1 MCHVKDVRFDTEL
14 DPVLKKGSMDI
25 AIYNTFTGKKEEF
38 VPATPGQVKCY
49 VCGITVY
56 DHSHV
61 GHARS
66 VIVFDVIYRYL
77 KSLGFDVTYV
87 RNYTD
92 IDDKIINRAN
102 AEHTSWKDVAET
114 YIASFKED
122 MESLGVAPPTYEP
135 RATEHIDDM
144 IALVEKLLERG
155 YAYQVDGSV
164 YFAVRKYEKYG
175 ELSGRSLEE
184 MIAGARLEVDERK
197 KDPLDFALWKE
208 SKPGEPFWECPWGKG
223 RPGWHIE
230 CSAMSIKYLG
240 SPFDFHGGG
249 KDLVFPHHENERAQA
264 ECATGRPFVNYWV
277 HNGFVTMDREKMS
290 KSVGNI
296 LAIKDFLKEYHPEV
310 LRLFFLST
318 HYRNPIDYTEQSIKN
333 AESALQKLYYSLERC
348 SESAG
353 GVSPVSNAELDGLE
367 KKFHEAMCDDF
378 NTAVALSALFDVS
391 KTVNRMIDE
400 RDASNKPFVAR
411 GASMLRVM
419 GSTLG
424 LLRHDP
430 EAYSRG
436 EGVRHLRRV
445 GLDEAA
451 VQKAI
456 DDRARARRDK
466 DYKKADEI
474 RTMLLEK
481 GITLL
486 DTPEGTTWR
495 LK

>member
-1 MCHVKDVRFDTEL
+1 M
-14 DPVLKKGSMDI
+14 SI
-25 AIYNTFTGKKEEF
+25 AIYNTFTGRKEEF
-38 VPATPGQVKCY
+38 TPATPGQVKCY
-49 VCGITVY
+49 VCGVTVY

-102 AEHTSWKDVAET
+102 AEHANWKEIAET

-122 MESLGVAPPTYEP
+122 MARLGVAPPTHEP

-144 IALVEKLLERG
+144 IAFIEKLVERG
-155 YAYQVDGSV
+155 YAYQIDGSV
-164 YFAVRKYEKYG
+164 YFSVRKYEKYG
-175 ELSGRSLEE
+175 QLSGRTLEE
-184 MIAGARLEVDERK
+184 MIAGARIEVDERK

-208 SKPGEPFWECPWGKG
+208 SKPGEPSWDCPWGKG

-264 ECATGRPFVNYWV
+264 ECATGRTFVNYWI
-277 HNGFVTMDREKMS
+277 HNGFVTMEREKMS
-290 KSVGNI
+290 KSLGNI

-318 HYRNPIDYTEQSIKN
+318 HYRNPIDYSEESIRN
-333 AESALQKLYYSLERC
+333 AEAALRKFYYTVERC
-348 SESAG
+348 RESAG
-353 GVSPVSNAELDGLE
+353 GVAPRKNAELDGLE
-367 KKFHEAMCDDF
+367 KNFHEAMCDDF
-378 NTAVALSALFDVS
+378 NTAVALSMLFDLS
-391 KTVNRMIDE
+391 KVVNRMIDA
-400 RDASNKPFVAR
+400 RDASSKPLVAR
-411 GASMLRVM
+411 GEALLGAM
-419 GSTLG
+419 GSALG
-424 LLRHDP
+424 LLGQDP
-430 EAYSRG
+430 VTYGHE
-436 EGVRHLRRV
+436 EGLRHLARV

-456 DDRARARRDK
+456 EDRAAARRGK
-466 DYKKADEI
+466 DYKAADGI
-474 RTMLLEK
+474 RDMLLEK

-486 DTPEGTTWR
+486 DMPKGTSWR
-495 LK
+495 IK

>member
-1 MCHVKDVRFDTEL
+1 M
-14 DPVLKKGSMDI
+14 LKKGSMSI

-49 VCGITVY
+49 VCGVTVY

-77 KSLGFDVTYV
+77 RSLGLDVTYV

-102 AEHTSWKDVAET
+102 AERANWKEIAET

-122 MESLGVAPPTYEP
+122 MARLGVAPPTCEP

-144 IALVEKLLERG
+144 IAFIEKLVERG
-155 YAYQVDGSV
+155 YAYQIDGSV
-164 YFAVRKYEKYG
+164 YFSVRKYERYG
-175 ELSGRSLEE
+175 QLSGRSLEE
-184 MIAGARLEVDERK
+184 MIAGARIEVDERK
-197 KDPLDFALWKE
+197 QDPLDFALWKE
-208 SKPGEPFWECPWGKG
+208 SKPGEPSWECPWGKG

-264 ECATGRPFVNYWV
+264 ECATGRTFVNYWV

-290 KSVGNI
+290 KSLGNI

-318 HYRNPIDYTEQSIKN
+318 HYRNPIDYSEHSIRN
-333 AESALQKLYYSLERC
+333 AESALQKLYYTVERC
-348 SESAG
+348 REYAG
-353 GVSPVSNAELDGLE
+353 GSAPANHAELDDLE

-378 NTAVALSALFDVS
+378 NTAVALSALFDLS
-391 KTVNRMIDE
+391 KVVNRMIDE
-400 RDASNKPFVAR
+400 RDASSKPLVAR
-411 GASMLRVM
+411 GEALLGTM
-419 GSTLG
+419 GSALG
-424 LLRHDP
+424 LLEQDAA
-430 EAYSRG
+430 AYSRE
-436 EGVRHLRRV
+436 EGVRHLARV

-456 DDRARARRDK
+456 DDRAAARKGK
-466 DYKKADEI
+466 DYKAADEI
-474 RTMLLEK
+474 RNMLLEK

-486 DTPEGTTWR
+486 DTPQGTTWR
-495 LK
+495 IK